1 MASVVLWNTTWKVLF
16 KFPQT
21 NQASPNWRRCWKGG
35 ARQRAVWWVR
45 SNISYAHLQ
54 YQISKGNNTSQRWT
68 AWPWGR
74 MWPWCKVV
82 NFVLV
87 VCFLRKTLH
96 VNLTIL
102 FYSYH
107 LLDKARFCDLTFFN
121 HKYGHKFNE
130 KYFYLIFAGA
140 PLMSEWV
147 RSWLGKHPSGVMST

>member
-1 MASVVLWNTTWKVLF
+1 MLYFETQHEKFYLNSHRQTRPAQTDGGVGKAEQGSEQCDGCVQTFPMLTFNNKFQRETTPPKDGLPDPEADCGHDARLS
-16 KFPQT
+16 KF
-21 NQASPNWRRCWKGG
+21 
-35 ARQRAVWWVR
+35 
-45 SNISYAHLQ
+45 
-54 YQISKGNNTSQRWT
+54 
-68 AWPWGR
+68 
-74 MWPWCKVV
+74 
-82 NFVLV
+82 FVV

-140 PLMSEWV
+140 PLMSE
-147 RSWLGKHPSGVMST
+147 